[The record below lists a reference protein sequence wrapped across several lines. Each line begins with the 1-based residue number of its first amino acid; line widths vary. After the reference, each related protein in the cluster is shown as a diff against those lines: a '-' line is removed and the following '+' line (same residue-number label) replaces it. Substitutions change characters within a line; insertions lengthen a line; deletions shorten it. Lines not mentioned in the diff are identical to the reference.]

1 MSSISS
7 ISSIICN
14 NSLFEIKGFLS
25 NNDIIQL
32 LLTSKKIRNMI
43 GNKNIFTSITIN
55 IHSNICDMIRY
66 YLKNK
71 ISIIKTVLIDIKNP
85 YDIWPFSSNKMVFVN
100 CDVNEKNVKD
110 NYDCGKIIIFNK
122 NITI

>member
-1 MSSISS
+1 
-7 ISSIICN
+7 
-14 NSLFEIKGFLS
+14 
-25 NNDIIQL
+25 
-32 LLTSKKIRNMI
+32 MI